1 MARPERVRFP
11 PAGPLFLTQPRGA
24 RRYCLLP
31 RQECGRL
38 RQPQSSG
45 NRCLV
50 LSRFMLHLCGLFA
63 LATLFLHLLSGFLGI
78 CFVFVLFEVTELIY
92 FFISPQLG
100 QSLTPRH
107 QPGVY

>member
-1 MARPERVRFP
+1 MPRALQVH
-11 PAGPLFLTQPRGA
+11 APLVWTF
-24 RRYCLLP
+24 C
-31 RQECGRL
+31 
-38 RQPQSSG
+38 
-45 NRCLV
+45 
-50 LSRFMLHLCGLFA
+50 